1 MNLLYVMAQLAHQFD
16 LVRLNAFLAVAEEGS
31 ITAAAE
37 RLGVAQPALSA
48 SIKRLEAD
56 LGHRLFDRLP
66 RGVALTPAGRQF
78 LPEVY
83 EVFGILG
90 GVQARLDA
98 YTEVPRGEVSI
109 GLPPSAG
116 AVLIQPLLRRLTQAF
131 PHVSIRMVEA
141 MSGYLQGW
149 VASGDLD
156 IGLTFS
162 AADTETVTATPIFEE
177 EVMLIGRRADIET
190 LPTPFPIHRLSE
202 IPLIVTS
209 SRHRLRHDIDTQM
222 EALGKELNIL
232 YEIDAGNQLVQLVSA
247 GTGYGIFARSAFS
260 AELAEGIVAAIPFA
274 PNYRRVGCLVVHRR
288 KALDRIVRM
297 VLEEIRA
304 TSVEFA
310 PRGHWTVLR

>member
-1 MNLLYVMAQLAHQFD
+1 MILLCLMAQLAHQFD
-16 LVRLNAFLAVAEEGS
+16 LVRLNAFMAVAEEGS

-56 LGHRLFDRLP
+56 LGHKLFDRLP
-66 RGVALTPAGRQF
+66 RGIALTPAGRQL
-78 LPEVY
+78 LPDVY
-83 EVFGILG
+83 EVFGVLG
-90 GVQARLDA
+90 GVRARLDA

-116 AVLIQPLLRRLTQAF
+116 AVLIQPLLRRLTETF

-156 IGLTFS
+156 IGLTFGTT
-162 AADTETVTATPIFEE
+162 DTETVTATPIFEE
-177 EVMLIGRRADIET
+177 EVMLIGRTVDIET
-190 LPTPFPIHRLSE
+190 LPTPFPIHLLSE

-222 EALGKELNIL
+222 EALGKRLNIL

-247 GTGYGIFARSAFS
+247 GAGYGIFARSAFS
-260 AELAEGIVAAIPFA
+260 VELAEGTVSAIPFA
-274 PNYRRVGCLVVHRR
+274 PNYRRVACLVVHRR
-288 KALDRIVRM
+288 KALDRVVRM
-297 VLEEIRA
+297 VLEEIKG
-304 TSVEFA
+304 TSVDFA
-310 PRGHWTVLR
+310 VQGHWTAIG